1 MDVCLINNHMPHFSF
16 MSHIYCYTTAGI
28 AWLPQQHKKM
38 LEQTCITGTDNEVCN
53 FYHSSRSWKYQD
65 FFIKTKTKTI
75 FHVLEEPRD
84 QDQGLEITSLV
95 TARHSSSGRQP
106 NFTAL
111 NRGRHLYSAGRP
123 SRWALAHILVI
134 IIRPHLVLWCSLKL
148 WNTKIRR

>member
-65 FFIKTKTKTI
+65 FFIKTKTKTKTFI
-75 FHVLEEPRD
+75 SRPRPRPFFMSSRSLETKTKVSRLHPWLLRGTLVVGVSQTLRRWTEGATYIRQGGHHVGHWL
-84 QDQGLEITSLV
+84 T
-95 TARHSSSGRQP
+95 
-106 NFTAL
+106 F
-111 NRGRHLYSAGRP
+111 
-123 SRWALAHILVI
+123 
-134 IIRPHLVLWCSLKL
+134 
-148 WNTKIRR
+148 